1 MTSAS
6 VWLVSLVLCW
16 GLPSPH
22 TTLSSAAVYYVT
34 PHSPNPD
41 CPSGE
46 LCLTIN
52 EYAQGNHFDRDD
64 NITLL
69 FLNGEHNLTAPEFTI
84 ANEINLEMAP
94 NILSAEVMVHLSNM
108 SSIVLQNI
116 QEFKFWG
123 LKITSQA
130 DHGYHNNTP
139 NCVSISDVGILS
151 VTSLSVE
158 YCRLS
163 LHRVNSANINKLYAL
178 KIQFS
183 ISVQVN
189 HTTTITNSEFHSS
202 CLYIIAS
209 AGTTGD
215 TMYSNSHLEF
225 NSMTNL
231 SGTVNLQNSIIYGHN
246 TSASQGSVKEDGIQ
260 ITTFD
265 SAKISTLMKNC
276 SIVGNHQGLGITA
289 FNTSHIQLIVDSC
302 YIADNGDVHNLKG
315 AGGIEVAYSDQ
326 SVVNVIVT
334 STILSNNVNS
344 NLGFSVGSGISHVTV
359 YNSTI
364 RKISRRSSYEITG
377 YACGMYFELY
387 GCQNHECMFVN
398 VTNTFFEDNK
408 VGLWFALDS
417 QAKVNISK
425 SHFIN
430 NSIYAM
436 YIVSIPIFQMTIKE
450 TVIAQNGGGIILD
463 GFRLPAN
470 ITIEDSVFDSNIG
483 VSLGGDD
490 LKFSDTKVVDLKIRN
505 VTFFNNTNPLPNAG
519 IIQVDGSIGLTI
531 EDSCVFRN
539 NHGTSVWAIATSVTL
554 SGVVHFRDNIAYQ
567 GDAIS
572 LLDSKVIF
580 QSVNHSDMYVF
591 FENNTALT
599 NGGAINII
607 PSFFMNVDY
616 YTGSSCF
623 FEIQGVSLDEIINLA
638 VNLTLVFSN
647 NRAIDGGLDV
657 FGATP
662 NSHCGALDSGG
673 ISASYIQD
681 YIFKMSSDLSTI
693 SSNLRR
699 VCLCD
704 SFSQIMCA
712 HYTFIF
718 HNTTR
723 YPGEVFSL
731 PLVVV
736 GFEFGTVTGP
746 VYANLLPTA
755 NNSKSALGSSQHV
768 QQATYNGCTPLE
780 YTVNS
785 HNPTEVIVLA
795 TNNTVFTQKV
805 DNSSIFSDL
814 QIYNGNPEHVVPF
827 SLLTVPVYIEVTLL
841 NCPPGFT
848 LSDTGRCDCMSALKD
863 IGINN
868 CSIYDSIP
876 YITRSGNEWI
886 KPVYNPDGILSSK
899 YCPFVY
905 CKYEQIN
912 LDINDPDKQCALNH
926 TGILC
931 GACPSSLSLA
941 IGSSKCL
948 ECPDNYHILLLIAF
962 AVAGVLLVLFI
973 KILDVT
979 VTMGTTNGLILY
991 ANIIWANQSVLFPPQ
1006 SQTSPLLQFL
1016 KTFIA
1021 WLNLD
1026 LGIETCF
1033 IQHLNGYWKTWLQF
1047 VFPAYIWLIA
1057 SMIILVA
1064 HYSTRATG
1072 ILGTNTVPVLATIF
1086 LLSYAKLLRTVL
1098 IILEF
1103 SVLHYPDGQKLVWS
1117 FDGSVPYFGLQHSI
1131 LFVVAVLFLLLG
1143 LPYTFVLLLVQ
1154 CLRKYSNLKPLQ
1166 WINTLYPLFDSYMNP
1181 FKAKHHYWI
1190 GLGLLARLFLL
1201 LTSAITLTTLP
1212 YIVAVLISIIA
1223 FMFGVQVLSVYKQWQ
1238 LSVLECCF
1246 LLNLVVFSSGA
1257 LLIQLQGGNKDCLA
1271 CTSLGIAFILFLF
1284 IIVYH
1289 VWRRVRL
1296 FKRQRMNGYVEIDG
1310 NVQTQPQVSESR
1322 VTYQEVSVPE
1332 LREPLLES
1340 IKQES
1345 RV

>member
-1 MTSAS
+1 M
-6 VWLVSLVLCW
+6 
-16 GLPSPH
+16 
-22 TTLSSAAVYYVT
+22 VYYVT
-34 PHSPNPD
+34 PHTPNPD

-46 LCLTIN
+46 PCLTIN
-52 EYAQGNHFDRDD
+52 EYAQGNHFDGDD

-69 FLNGEHNLTAPEFTI
+69 FLNGEHNLTAQEFTI
-84 ANEINLEMAP
+84 AHKTALEMAP
-94 NILSAEVMVHLSNM
+94 NISSVEVMVHLSKM
-108 SSIVLQNI
+108 SSILVLNI
-116 QEFKFWG
+116 WKFKFWG
-123 LKITSQA
+123 LKITSQT

-151 VTSLSVE
+151 VTGLSVE
-158 YCRLS
+158 YCQLS
-163 LHRVNSANINKLYAL
+163 LHRVNNANINKLHAL

-183 ISVQVN
+183 VSVQAN
-189 HTTTITNSEFHSS
+189 HTTAIANSEFHSS
-202 CLYIIAS
+202 RLYIVAS

-215 TMYSNSHLEF
+215 TMYSNSILQID
-225 NSMTNL
+225 SMTNSL
-231 SGTVNLQNSIIYGHN
+231 GTVNVQNSIIYGHN
-246 TSASQGSVKEDGIQ
+246 TSFSQRSVKEDGIQ
-260 ITTFD
+260 IATFD
-265 SAKISTLMKNC
+265 NAQINTLMKNC
-276 SIVGNHQGLGITA
+276 SIVGNHRGLGITS
-289 FNTSHIQLIVDSC
+289 FNTSHIQLTVDSC
-302 YIADNGDVHNLKG
+302 YIADNGDIHSLKG
-315 AGGIEVAYSDQ
+315 VGGIEVTYSDQ
-326 SVVNVIVT
+326 SVVNVNVT

-344 NLGFSVGSGISHVTV
+344 NLGFFVGSGISQVTV

-364 RKISRRSSYEITG
+364 RKTSRISPSTVTG
-377 YACGMYFELY
+377 YGCGMFFALD
-387 GCQNHECMFVN
+387 GCLNHECMFVN
-398 VTNTFFEDNK
+398 VTNTRFEDNK
-408 VGLWFALDS
+408 VGLGFVLGS

-436 YIVSIPIFQMTIKE
+436 YIVYAPILQMTITE

-463 GFRLPAN
+463 GFYLPAN
-470 ITIEDSVFDSNIG
+470 ITVEDSVFDSNIG

-490 LKFSDTKVVDLKIRN
+490 LQFSDTKMVDLKIRN

-519 IIQVDGSIGLTI
+519 IIQVDGSIGLSI

-539 NHGTSVWAIATSVTL
+539 NHGTSVWAIATIVTL
-554 SGVVHFRDNIAYQ
+554 SGVVHFMDNIAYQ
-567 GDAIS
+567 GGAIS
-572 LLDSKVIF
+572 LLDSKIIL
-580 QSVNHSDMYVF
+580 QSVNHSDMYVL

-599 NGGAINII
+599 NGGAINIMQATYI
-607 PSFFMNVDY
+607 ILSFFMNVDD

-623 FEIQGVSLDEIINLA
+623 FDIQGVSLDEIVNST
-638 VNLTLVFSN
+638 VNLTIVFSN
-647 NRAIDGGLDV
+647 NIAVNGGLDV

-662 NSHCGALDSGG
+662 NSHCWALDSGL
-673 ISASYIQD
+673 ISTSDIQD
-681 YIFKMSSDLSTI
+681 YIFKMSSDLSTV
-693 SSNLRR
+693 SSNPKR

-704 SFSQIMCA
+704 SFSQVMCA
-712 HYTFIF
+712 NYTFIF
-718 HNTTR
+718 HNTKR

-755 NNSKSALGSSQHV
+755 NNSKSTLGSGQHV

-785 HNPTEVIVLA
+785 YNPMEVIVLA
-795 TNNTVFTQKV
+795 TNTTVITQKV

-814 QIYNGNPEHVVPF
+814 QNYNNDPEHVVPY

-848 LSDTGRCDCMSALKD
+848 LSETGRCDCITALKD

-868 CSIYDSIP
+868 CSIHDSIP

-886 KPVYNPDGILSSK
+886 KPLYSPDGILSSK
-899 YCPFVY
+899 YCPFEY

-912 LDINDPDKQCALNH
+912 LNLNDSDKQCVLNH

-941 IGSSKCL
+941 IGSSRCL
-948 ECPDNYHILLLIAF
+948 ECRDDYHILLLIAF
-962 AVAGVLLVLFI
+962 AAAGVLLVLFI

-979 VTMGTTNGLILY
+979 VTIGTINGLNLY

-1016 KTFIA
+1016 KVFIA

-1033 IQHLNGYWKTWLQF
+1033 IQHLDGYWKTWLQF

-1057 SMIILVA
+1057 GLIVLVA
-1064 HYSTRATG
+1064 RYSTRATG
-1072 ILGTNTVPVLATIF
+1072 ILGTNTVPVLATLF

-1103 SVLHYPDGQKLVWS
+1103 SVLHYPDGQKLLWS
-1117 FDGSVPYFGLQHSI
+1117 FDGNVPYFGLKHSI

-1143 LPYTFVLLLVQ
+1143 LPYMFVLLLIQ
-1154 CLRKYSNLKPLQ
+1154 CLRKYSNLKLLQ
-1166 WINTLYPLFDSYMNP
+1166 WINKLYPLFDSYMNP

-1212 YIVAVLISIIA
+1212 YIVTVLISIVA
-1223 FMFGVQVLSVYKQWQ
+1223 FMFGLQVLSVYKQWQ
-1238 LSVLECCF
+1238 LSMLECCF
-1246 LLNLVVFSSGA
+1246 LLNMAVFSSGA
-1257 LLIQLQGGNKDCLA
+1257 PIIELQGGNKDWLA
-1271 CTSLGIAFILFLF
+1271 CTSLGIAFILFLA

-1289 VWRRVRL
+1289 VWRRVRS

-1340 IKQES
+1340 VKQES
-1345 RV
+1345 KV